1 MAEMNQ
7 KRIFRYIPLIPVAAI
22 LASVLFSPSC
32 ANTTEAPKGGPK
44 DTIPP
49 VITRIVPPPGTVDLP
64 VKGTQIAFTFNEY
77 VTVKEPKGIYLSPPQ
92 TKSPKFRIKGRSV
105 IVYFEEDLLPN
116 TTYTLDIS
124 GAIADNNEG
133 NMFPG
138 FTTVFSTGHTID
150 SMFICGTVRNC
161 TDLKPIAGA
170 TVLLYKDASDSA
182 VFLKRPFASSRT
194 DAWGYFSV
202 RNIQDT
208 SYRIYALV
216 DANGNNIYDPDE
228 DRIAFL
234 DTAFIPKRV
243 VSDSLPEL
251 MKYDP
256 KDTLLCQSRQNDF
269 VLNVFREKPSKQMI
283 VNSKRL
289 SDRSCYITFM
299 APGARID
306 SLWFQGYPSSRVITE
321 FNIQEDS
328 LLLWLNVQRRMP
340 DTLNLMVKYHKTD
353 TLGVLKPFTEKV
365 PIYVEGKAPSRTERK
380 KVTHTDTICPLK
392 IVSSPETVEQVGFAI
407 EFDFPPIL
415 GYFDSLSLVSVNP
428 RQQEA
433 VEDFTIERDSLN
445 LRRYVITPKN
455 KLMPGYDYKFKV
467 PHRIF
472 QDINGYWNYS
482 TQTKITLPND
492 ESLSTLVLD
501 LRNVGHKYIVDLLD
515 EARKSVLRTYTIEKD
530 TQLLF
535 PYLKAAKYSIRIT
548 EDTNRNGIVDSG
560 NLLEHRQPESVIF
573 MTFNGSE
580 SINIPERSEIVQE
593 VDFSSLFRN

>member
-1 MAEMNQ
+1 MNR
-7 KRIFRYIPLIPVAAI
+7 KKIFRFIPLIGFLAI
-22 LASVLFSPSC
+22 FASLVFSPSC

-49 VITRIVPPPGTVDLP
+49 VLTKVVPASGTVGLP
-64 VKGTQIAFTFNEY
+64 VHGTSIAFTFNEY
-77 VTVKEPKGIYLSPPQ
+77 VNVKEPKAIYLSPPQ
-92 TKSPKFRIKGRSV
+92 SKAPKFRIKGRSV

-124 GAIADNNEG
+124 GAVVDNNEG
-133 NMFPG
+133 NAFPG
-138 FTTVFSTGHTID
+138 YTTVFSTGKSID
-150 SMFICGTVRNC
+150 SMFVCGTVRNC
-161 TDLKPIAGA
+161 TDLKPIPGA
-170 TVLLYKDASDSA
+170 TVMLYKDPSDSA
-182 VFLKRPFASSRT
+182 VFLSRPYASART

-208 SYRIYALV
+208 SYRVYALV
-216 DANGNNIYDPDE
+216 DANGNNMYDPDE

-243 VSDSLPEL
+243 VGDSIPEL
-251 MKYDP
+251 QKYDS

-269 VLNVFREKPSKQMI
+269 ILNVFREKPSKQMI
-283 VNSKRL
+283 MNSKRL

-299 APGARID
+299 APGAQID
-306 SLWFQGYPSSRVITE
+306 SLWFQGYPATRVITE
-321 FNIQEDS
+321 FNIEQDS

-340 DTLNLMVKYHKTD
+340 DTLNLMVRYQKTD
-353 TLGVLKPFTEKV
+353 TAGVLKPFTEKV
-365 PIYVEGKAPSRTERK
+365 KLYEEGKAASRTTRK
-380 KVTHTDTICPLK
+380 KIAHNDTICPLK
-392 IVSSPETVEQVGFAI
+392 IVANPETVEQVGFAI
-407 EFDFPPIL
+407 EFDYPPIL

-455 KLMPGYDYKFKV
+455 KLMQGFDYKFKV

-472 QDINGYWNYS
+472 QDINGYWNDS
-482 TQTKITLPND
+482 TQTKVTLPTN
-492 ESLSTLVLD
+492 EALSTLLLD
-501 LRNVGHKYIVDLLD
+501 LRGVSRKYIIDLLD
-515 EARKSVLRTYTIEKD
+515 EARKSVLRSYTVESD
-530 TQLLF
+530 TILSF

-548 EDTNRNGIVDSG
+548 EDSNRNGIVDSG

-573 MTFNGSE
+573 LTFKDTE
-580 SINIPERSEIVQE
+580 QINIPERSEIVQE
-593 VDFSSLFRN
+593 VDFSTLFHNQ